1 MQETTSNHFAV
12 DFISDSVRSS
22 LSNLILKGGNT
33 STLDSVF
40 SHCSSSS
47 VEGSTIGSSMYLKQ
61 RDLIFKFT
69 DNFETKSPIRFSNQA
84 NDLSKKKLY
93 RGVRQRQWGKWV
105 AEIRLPRNRMRVWL
119 GTYETAELAAYAYDR
134 AAYKLRGE
142 YARLN
147 FPNEKDLTSIGL
159 IGDGR
164 KLSALRTAVDNK
176 LEAICHKVRREKAR
190 KREERKKVTVVGN
203 STAVSSGGDESS
215 SGSDMGPSC
224 IVEDGI
230 WKGENSPSGSCFSG
244 ELTVAEE
251 AEIGGWSLAR
261 MPSYDLDSIWEI
273 LAN

>member
-1 MQETTSNHFAV
+1 MQENTRNPFAV
-12 DFISDSVRSS
+12 DLISDSVRSS
-22 LSNLILKGGNT
+22 LSNLILTGGNT
-33 STLDSVF
+33 STFDSVF

-47 VEGSTIGSSMYLKQ
+47 SWVEGATIGSSMYLTQ
-61 RDLIFKFT
+61 RDLILKFT
-69 DNFETKSPIRFSNQA
+69 DEFEIKSPIGFSHQA
-84 NDLSKKKLY
+84 SNLYKKKLY

-119 GTYETAELAAYAYDR
+119 GTYETAEMAAYAYDR

-147 FPNEKDLTSIGL
+147 FPNVKESTSLGL
-159 IGDGR
+159 IGDER
-164 KLSALRTAVDNK
+164 KLNALRSAVDNK
-176 LEAICHKVRREKAR
+176 LEAICRKVRREKAQ

-203 STAVSSGGDESS
+203 SGGGDESF
-215 SGSDMGPSC
+215 SGSDMGSSS
-224 IVEDGI
+224 VSEDGFL
-230 WKGENSPSGSCFSG
+230 KGENSPSGSTFSG
-244 ELTVAEE
+244 ELTMAEE